1 MILNAEQQKKTLV
14 ALVACLSVLIVYRV
28 MTSEKPRTAPLTYAK
43 GAVATS
49 SVRTGIRPSAG
60 PADSLQLFLAQ
71 RSRKYP
77 GVNRD
82 IFRMENPV
90 KPKPKTAVVTAK
102 TPTVPPPPPP
112 PTPEEIAAAAARAA
126 ADAARADLAKFRF
139 MGYLNNS
146 LFLSKE
152 GQVYIVRVGDQITK
166 TYRVNNVGKESGKD
180 VVTLLDTS
188 TNVEVKVELSG
199 GETPVRK

>member
-1 MILNAEQQKKTLV
+1 MTLNAEQQKKMLV
-14 ALVACLSVLIVYRV
+14 ALVACLAILIAYRV
-28 MTSEKPRTAPLTYAK
+28 MTNEKPRTAPLTYTR

-49 SVRTGIRPSAG
+49 SVRTGIRPSAD
-60 PADSLQLFLAQ
+60 PTDSLQLFLAQ

-77 GVNRD
+77 GVSRD

-90 KPKPKTAVVTAK
+90 KPKPKTAVATAK

-152 GQVYIVRVGDQITK
+152 GQVYVVRVGDQITK
-166 TYRVNNVGKESGKD
+166 TYRVKNVGKESGKD
-180 VVTLLDTS
+180 IVTLLDTS
-188 TNVEVKVELSG
+188 TSVEVKIELSG
-199 GETPVRK
+199 GEAPVRK

>member
-1 MILNAEQQKKTLV
+1 MTLNAEQQKKTLV
-14 ALVACLSVLIVYRV
+14 ALVACLAVLIAYRV
-28 MTSEKPRTAPLTYAK
+28 MTNEKPRTAPLTYTK

-60 PADSLQLFLAQ
+60 PTDSLQLFLAQ

-77 GVNRD
+77 GVSRD

-90 KPKPKTAVVTAK
+90 KPKPKTAVATAK
-102 TPTVPPPPPP
+102 TPTTQPPP
-112 PTPEEIAAAAARAA
+112 PTPEEVAAEAARAA

-152 GQVYIVRVGDQITK
+152 GQVYVVRVGDQITK
-166 TYRVNNVGKESGKD
+166 TYRVKSVSKESGKD